1 MSAKETHT
9 MLAKPV
15 GLLRR
20 AACPTAP
27 DGTIM
32 QGASH
37 SEGYANIFTEK
48 NYWIGVAVGVLGLI
62 AYQKYIK

>member
-1 MSAKETHT
+1 MSTETKETHT
-9 MLAKPV
+9 M
-15 GLLRR
+15 
-20 AACPTAP
+20 P

-48 NYWIGVAVGVLGLI
+48 NYWIGVAVGVLGLM

>member
-1 MSAKETHT
+1 MSAKDENLARRTIMSAKETHT
-9 MLAKPV
+9 M
-15 GLLRR
+15 
-20 AACPTAP
+20 P

-32 QGASH
+32 KGASH

-48 NYWIGVAVGVLGLI
+48 NYWIGVAVGVLGLM